1 MGGAMKKLVSMG
13 VGAWSLLATSAVL
26 AQAEPMMEGG
36 RHVSWFGG
44 SGGFWSGLLLGA
56 LVVAVVF
63 LLLDRRKK

>member
-1 MGGAMKKLVSMG
+1 MG

-26 AQAEPMMEGG
+26 AQADHMMEGG

-44 SGGFWSGLLLGA
+44 SGGFWGGLLLGA
-56 LVVAVVF
+56 LVIAVVF